1 MHYRSTY
8 GRLQDL
14 LPIVAIILVL
24 LPVLACTVDRVRE
37 ASEHQICTD
46 NLKRMG
52 VAAEMYQADWDD
64 VLVPYGA
71 PFAWAPSG
79 HMWPELLDVYIKRLP
94 GAIVA
99 GTGQI
104 PREYR
109 CPSPPDQT
117 GFAYERT
124 YGMNMKCGG
133 WSPGQGPVVVPLKS
147 AKYPQATIRIAE
159 VMWTAQGGSWLAAT
173 PPEYI
178 PSDPTCKQFPQWH
191 NGKGNV
197 LWIDGHVSAMTRAQY
212 NLMDGQSDAS
222 VWLRLTGPKP
232 VVP

>member
-37 ASEHQICTD
+37 ASEHQICTN

-71 PFAWAPSG
+71 PFTWAPTG
-79 HMWPELLDVYIKRLP
+79 RVWPELLDAYIKRLP
-94 GAIVA
+94 GPIVT
-99 GTGQI
+99 TGQV

-109 CPSPPDQT
+109 CPSHPDQT

-124 YGMNMKCGG
+124 YGMNQKCGG
-133 WSPGQGPVVVPLKS
+133 WYPGQGPVVVPLKS
-147 AKYPQATIRIAE
+147 VRYPQATIRIAE
-159 VMWTAQGGSWLAAT
+159 SEWAAQGGSWWAPRPQDNPSQDPLGHRF
-173 PPEYI
+173 PER
-178 PSDPTCKQFPQWH
+178 H
-191 NGKGNV
+191 GGKGNV

-212 NLMDGQSDAS
+212 NLMDNQPDVN